1 VQYLVNHFELLI
13 ALALI
18 VFAVAQMRSDV
29 DRSAKLFLL
38 TVFGAPLM
46 LPAQYIALQLNKLCP
61 VKYDLYIYKVDGIFG
76 QPSFALGHLH
86 HAPLI
91 VVTYN
96 SLGMVIICACA
107 VYMWQRP
114 NETATVL
121 KTFALNLFLALPIYL
136 LIPVCGPNYAFRGFP
151 ALPGPIAAHPVTISA
166 APNGIPSVHTSTAL
180 LILWFLRHWP
190 LGRAFGAVFL
200 ALTVLATL
208 GSGEH
213 YFFDLLC
220 AVPYAAGVCWLGA
233 KPKVVS
239 SRSYDDLESTRAG
252 VPVYVGDGDREA
264 EGSRSRQSA

>member
-1 VQYLVNHFELLI
+1 VNHFELLI
-13 ALALI
+13 ALVLI
-18 VFAVAQMRSDV
+18 VFAVAQMRSNV

-38 TVFGAPLM
+38 TVFGAPLTM
-46 LPAQYIALQLNKLCP
+46 PAQYIALQLNKLRP
-61 VKYDLYIYKVDGIFG
+61 MKYDLYIYKVDAVFG
-76 QPSFALGHLH
+76 QPSFALGHLRY
-86 HAPLI
+86 APLV

-96 SLGMVIICACA
+96 SLGMVIICVCA

-114 NETATVL
+114 DETAAVL
-121 KTFALNLFLALPIYL
+121 KTFVLNLFLALPIYL
-136 LIPVCGPNYAFRGFP
+136 LIPVCGPKYAFRGFP

-213 YFFDLLC
+213 YAFDLLC
-220 AVPYAAGVCWLGA
+220 AVPYAALVLWIA
-233 KPKVVS
+233 TPRT
-239 SRSYDDLESTRAG
+239 RSY
-252 VPVYVGDGDREA
+252 
-264 EGSRSRQSA
+264 SRQEQALRSETPESLQLR